1 MITILIFIG
10 FKSAISSPISHTVGI
25 LISPELIDFLK
36 RPIFIF
42 NKMNFN
48 KCNKDILISPFMI
61 EDMNILELT
70 LIPLLLLTHVVVMTW
85 IVVDIIKYETNKG
98 K

>member
-1 MITILIFIG
+1 
-10 FKSAISSPISHTVGI
+10 
-25 LISPELIDFLK
+25 
-36 RPIFIF
+36 
-42 NKMNFN
+42 
-48 KCNKDILISPFMI
+48 MI

>member
-1 MITILIFIG
+1 
-10 FKSAISSPISHTVGI
+10 
-25 LISPELIDFLK
+25 
-36 RPIFIF
+36 
-42 NKMNFN
+42 MNFN